1 MLKSKQDL
9 SNREQIID
17 AASQLA
23 GWGLLPATSGNL
35 SMRNDQAIT
44 ITVSGKHKAHLTT
57 EDFLEIDLEG
67 KAIDS
72 SGKKP
77 SAETLLHTQLYKFFP
92 ETQAV
97 FHVHSPA
104 SVIIS
109 KYLGANK
116 ELRLEN
122 YELLKALSGIETH
135 AHIEVLPI
143 FANTQNIRLLAEE
156 VKQFL
161 QVKSDI
167 HAYLIEGHG
176 LYSWGRSAAEV
187 VRQIEALE
195 VLMNCELELIK
206 LNKGIH

>member
-77 SAETLLHTQLYKFFP
+77 SAETLLHTQLYKFYSKH
-92 ETQAV
+92 Q
-97 FHVHSPA
+97 
-104 SVIIS
+104 IIS
-109 KYLGANK
+109 RRSK
-116 ELRLEN
+116 
-122 YELLKALSGIETH
+122 T
-135 AHIEVLPI
+135 I
-143 FANTQNIRLLAEE
+143 FASEIR
-156 VKQFL
+156 
-161 QVKSDI
+161 
-167 HAYLIEGHG
+167 
-176 LYSWGRSAAEV
+176 YSC
-187 VRQIEALE
+187 LFD
-195 VLMNCELELIK
+195 
-206 LNKGIH
+206 